1 MPYPRG
7 NPVTQELIDWAD
19 LIIAMEPAHSQ
30 HLRSHFKLNPDKI
43 RILNIADIYYR
54 DDPELI
60 SILRKKV
67 PRMLQEYFQV
77 KRN

>member
-1 MPYPRG
+1 M
-7 NPVTQELIDWAD
+7 TQELIDQTD
-19 LIIAMEPAHSQ
+19 LIIVMERIHSQ
-30 HLRSHFKLNPDKI
+30 YIHSHFKCSPDKL

-67 PRMLQEYFQV
+67 PPILQE
-77 KRN
+77 